1 MKFVPARD
9 LRIRPG
15 SVWKNLKA
23 SRRLVITS
31 NGKPQ
36 AILKDISG
44 KDLEEEWKNDIIA
57 DGLSALSRIR
67 AAACTN
73 GTDALTVEEI
83 DKEIRASR
91 KGR

>member
-1 MKFVPARD
+1 LKFVPARD

-67 AAACTN
+67 AAARTN

>member
-67 AAACTN
+67 AAARTN